1 MSVVADAPGV
11 APQSDSPTPDRAG
24 ADASAAA
31 DAGVGSASA
40 DAELDDADLPFVSV
54 VIPVYNDPAG
64 VRATLDALRRQT
76 LPASRYEVIVADNGS
91 TDETRDVVEGYM
103 ETFDGLRLVV
113 EDEIQG
119 SYAAR
124 NAGIAAATGEV
135 IAFVD
140 ADMIVD
146 PGWVGAVARR
156 MARTGADYLACDV
169 RLFTSGDEGTV
180 AEFNRRKDLH
190 VERFVAELS
199 FAPTCCLVVRRSLLA
214 DVGGFDPR
222 LQSGGD
228 YEFGNR
234 VAASGRDLEYA
245 SDIVMYHPTRTT
257 LGALLRKSR
266 RVGRGKTQ
274 LRRYYPDRYGRPV
287 LAALNPAAF
296 LPQRPSFMRRS
307 VRGWDDLPARRR
319 VLFLLVSYLASLAK
333 AYGQLLELASPT
345 ETGAE

>member
-1 MSVVADAPGV
+1 MYALADSSLVPPQPPQATGDGGSLAPG
-11 APQSDSPTPDRAG
+11 AG
-24 ADASAAA
+24 ADPAT
-31 DAGVGSASA
+31 
-40 DAELDDADLPFVSV
+40 ADLPFVSV

-64 VRATLDALRRQT
+64 IEATLDSLRRQSF
-76 LPASRYEVIVADNGS
+76 PASKYEVIVADNGS
-91 TDETRDVVEGYM
+91 TDETREVVRGYRG
-103 ETFDGLRLVV
+103 TFDGLRLVV
-113 EDEIQG
+113 EDEVQG

-140 ADMIVD
+140 ADMVVD
-146 PGWVGAVARR
+146 PGWVGRVSRR
-156 MARTGADYLACDV
+156 MARPGVEYLACDV
-169 RLFTSGDEGTV
+169 RLFTAGDEGVV
-180 AEFNRRKDLH
+180 AEYNRRSDLH
-190 VERFVAELS
+190 VARFVEELS

-222 LQSGGD
+222 LRSGGD
-228 YEFGNR
+228 LEFGNR
-234 VAASGRDLEYA
+234 VAASGREIDYA
-245 SDIVMYHPTRTT
+245 PEIVMYHPTRTT

-274 LRRYYPDRYGRPV
+274 LRRYYPDRYGSPL

-307 VRGWDDLPARRR
+307 VRGWEALPAR
-319 VLFLLVSYLASLAK
+319 LKLCFLLVSYVASLAK
-333 AYGQLLELASPT
+333 AYGQLLELVSPT